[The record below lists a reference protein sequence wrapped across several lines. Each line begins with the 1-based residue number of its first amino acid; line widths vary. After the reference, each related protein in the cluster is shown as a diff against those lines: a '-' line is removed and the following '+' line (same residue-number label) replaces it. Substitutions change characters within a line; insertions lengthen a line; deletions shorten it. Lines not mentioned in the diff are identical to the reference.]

1 MNNKTEWFIETIEQL
16 MNKTMASNNSNI
28 QKDNYLVEIV
38 KWMDNFL
45 LNKNYFRKDYI
56 DKFDKEKIIV
66 KEEQDLIQI
75 DLK

>member
-45 LNKNYFRKDYI
+45 LNKKYFKKDYI